1 MYASFFKLQRSPFEI
16 SPDPQFFFRTD
27 AHNEALAG
35 LYYGIC
41 GHKGFMVMTGEVG
54 TGKTLVVRCLLQ
66 LLDQKQLN
74 YAYMFCTRLSSGEF
88 LQEVA
93 SDLGIAEP
101 PRSKSQLLRQLQA
114 YLLRRGEKGLY
125 TALIIDE
132 AQHLETDVLEEI
144 RLLTNLETSRGK
156 LLQIVL
162 VGQPELDATLESYNL
177 RQLKQRIA
185 MRFQLRPLSEVQTQC
200 YIWDRL
206 RQAGSHDPIFSLLA
220 IHSVHV
226 HSGGIPR
233 LINILCDN
241 ALISA
246 FAAGTT
252 EVTDVMV
259 DGVAADLCLTE
270 RNHPRKPAPQPASGT
285 AEVTGGDPWPGI
297 SEYDKEKTH
306 YKSVATANPLGDPPA
321 LPGRQSEFD
330 SSGNQQIAGF
340 RRIEKDPSPQLPS
353 PSSLSLGEREE
364 GRRGDRVRGPLAVAV
379 SPSAD
384 GQPPKSLRLCR
395 RMIT

>member
-1 MYASFFKLQRSPFEI
+1 MYATFFKLRRNPFEI

-41 GHKGFMVMTGEVG
+41 AHKGFMVMTGEVG

-88 LQEVA
+88 LQDVA

-132 AQHLETDVLEEI
+132 AQHLETEVLEEI
-144 RLLTNLETSRGK
+144 RLLTNLETTRGK

-162 VGQPELDATLESYNL
+162 VGQPELDATLESHNL

-185 MRFQLRPLSEVQTQC
+185 MRFQLRPLSEIQTRG

-206 RQAGSHDPIFSLLA
+206 QQAGSHDPIFTLPA
-220 IHSVHV
+220 VHSVYV
-226 HSGGIPR
+226 HSSGIPR

-246 FAAGTT
+246 FATGRT
-252 EVTDVMV
+252 EVTDLMV
-259 DGVAADLCLTE
+259 DEVARDLCLTE
-270 RNHPRKPAPQPASGT
+270 RNSSRKPASQREPGT
-285 AEVTGGDPWPGI
+285 AEATAVDHWPEI
-297 SEYDKEKTH
+297 SEYDKEKTN
-306 YKSVATANPLGDPPA
+306 YKDVGTA
-321 LPGRQSEFD
+321 
-330 SSGNQQIAGF
+330 I
-340 RRIEKDPSPQLPS
+340 
-353 PSSLSLGEREE
+353 
-364 GRRGDRVRGPLAVAV
+364 
-379 SPSAD
+379 
-384 GQPPKSLRLCR
+384 
-395 RMIT
+395 